1 MNNLKRMQKGFLA
14 LTLCLGLLLILSH
27 YAEAKDTKDIVAE
40 VQSIQNPA
48 KPFKVELFT
57 AEGKAAYNVGEKIH
71 FVFKT
76 DRDCYL
82 TLIDIGTSG
91 KVTQLFPNK
100 WHESNKVE
108 KGKEYRIPPADSN
121 FVFKV
126 EGPNGMEF
134 VKAIATL
141 SPMKSL
147 EKAELKGSGNF
158 FEIVQPQVVLKDITT
173 ELGTQNAK
181 SWTEAEISFTIS
193 GTQPAAPSAATEKP
207 FAIQLKT
214 DKTQYKQ
221 GEQISFTV
229 EANRECYLTLIDIGT
244 SGKVK
249 IIFPNQ
255 YRQDNVIPSN
265 KPYKIPMEGVDA
277 TFAYKVEGPPGKNTI
292 KAIATLNP
300 CRFFAQPLPF
310 KDFVYPTLGDK
321 QQVLKDIGVELNKL
335 QQGLY
340 AEAEVSIEIK

>member
-1 MNNLKRMQKGFLA
+1 MTKVKRFVKGFVASA
-14 LTLCLGLLLILSH
+14 LCVGILLMFSH
-27 YAEAKDTKDIVAE
+27 YTWAKDSKDIVAE
-40 VQSIQNPA
+40 AQSIQSTV
-48 KPFKVELFT
+48 KPFKIELFT
-57 AEGKAAYNVGEKIH
+57 AEGKPGYNAGEKVN

-76 DRDCYL
+76 YRDCYL

-108 KGKEYRIPPADSN
+108 KGKEYRVPPADSA

-126 EGPNGMEF
+126 EGPNGREF

-141 SPMKSL
+141 SPLKSI

-158 FEIVQPQVVLKDITT
+158 SEIVQPQVVLKDIST
-173 ELGTQNAK
+173 ELASQDAK
-181 SWTEAEISFTIS
+181 SWTEAEISFTIAGS
-193 GTQPAAPSAATEKP
+193 QAAVASSTADKP
-207 FAIQLKT
+207 TIKLKT
-214 DKTQYKQ
+214 DKTVYNQ
-221 GEQISFTV
+221 GEQIFFTV

-265 KPYKIPMEGVDA
+265 KPYRIPMEGVDA

-310 KDFVYPTLGDK
+310 KDIVYPTLGDK
-321 QQVLKDIGVELNKL
+321 EKVLKDIGVELNKL
-335 QQGLY
+335 QTGQY
-340 AEAEVSIEIK
+340 AEAELTIEIK